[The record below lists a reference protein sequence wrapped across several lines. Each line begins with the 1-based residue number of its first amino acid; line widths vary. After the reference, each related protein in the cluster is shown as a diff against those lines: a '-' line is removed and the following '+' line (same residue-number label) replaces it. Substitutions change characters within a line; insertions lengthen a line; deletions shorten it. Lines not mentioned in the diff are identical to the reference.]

1 MTLKTFQVFYHFYG
15 NGASVDADAPVNMNE
30 ADIYSPLLGQ
40 LSEDGD
46 FIGLIDAQGET
57 LQVMYEAENDA
68 YWIEVIDVSKQGSHG
83 KHMGFE
89 ELTDFFK
96 ALPERFQSD
105 SISGS
110 EFIAW

>member
-15 NGASVDADAPVNMNE
+15 NGASVDSNAPINE
-30 ADIYSPLLGQ
+30 RGRHLFALLGQ

-57 LQVMYEAENDA
+57 LQVMYEAEDDA

-83 KHMGFE
+83 KHMGFD